1 VRDSVFA
8 GVGAARQL
16 ASGSLLHGVRG
27 AFVDGVDV
35 MLWACAA
42 IAVAGLVLALVF
54 LPGRAT
60 PATATKPAPAPL
72 EDDALV

>member
-1 VRDSVFA
+1 MRDSVFA